1 MTSRRGSRLTESYRS
16 IAARNAILIGYAVI
30 CLFPILWIL
39 SMSVKPPKLTN
50 NVPPVLVYSPTL
62 ANYARLFDRPA
73 FMNALWN
80 SVVIVVVAVA
90 ITLLIGVPAGYA
102 LSRYPFRR
110 KRDILIWVLSS
121 RMLPPVAVVVP
132 FFILYRKL
140 NLYDTRIGLI
150 VMYITINISIVV
162 WVMKAFFDGI
172 PESLEEA
179 AMVDGATRT
188 QAIVRIVLPAAVPG
202 IIAVAVISFIF
213 GWIEFLFSLMLTTQK
228 AVTAPIQVYQFIGAR
243 EIDWGML
250 AAASSLVFVPL
261 LALIVAVNR
270 FLAAGL
276 SFGVV
281 LKE

>member
-1 MTSRRGSRLTESYRS
+1 MPGDRWPRGAPSLD
-16 IAARNAILIGYAVI
+16 AVGRNAVLLAYAAV

-39 SMSVKPPKLTN
+39 SMSLKPRRLVNT
-50 NVPPVLVYSPTL
+50 VPPAVVFAPTL
-62 ANYARLFDRPA
+62 DNYVRLLARPA
-73 FMNALWN
+73 FVAALWN
-80 SVVIVVVAVA
+80 SVVVVSVAVA
-90 ITLLIGVPAGYA
+90 VTLLVGVPAAYA
-102 LSRYPFRR
+102 LSRYPFAR

-132 FFILYRKL
+132 FFILYRNL
-140 NLYDTRIGLI
+140 QLYDTRVGLV
-150 VMYITINISIVV
+150 VMYVTINISIVV

-172 PESLEEA
+172 PETLEEA

-188 QAIVRIVLPAAVPG
+188 QAIRRVVVPAAVPG
-202 IIAVAVISFIF
+202 IVAVAVISFIF
-213 GWIEFLFSLMLTTQK
+213 GWIEFLFALMLTTQQ
-228 AVTAPIQVYQFIGAR
+228 AVTAPIEIYQFIGAR

-261 LALIVAVNR
+261 LVLIVAVNR
-270 FLAAGL
+270 YLAAGL

>member
-1 MTSRRGSRLTESYRS
+1 MTDSTSRTARDYLNILG
-16 IAARNAILIGYAVI
+16 RNAVLLAYTVV

-39 SMSVKPPKLTN
+39 SMSVKPRKLVN
-50 NVPPVLVYSPTL
+50 NVPPVVVYSPTFD
-62 ANYARLFDRPA
+62 NYARLFARPK
-73 FMNALWN
+73 FMDALWN
-80 SVVIVVVAVA
+80 SVVIVSVAV
-90 ITLLIGVPAGYA
+90 ILTLLIGVPAAYA
-102 LSRYPFRR
+102 LSRYDFRR

-132 FFILYRKL
+132 FFILYRNL
-140 NLYDTRIGLI
+140 NLYDTRLGLI

-188 QAIVRIVLPAAVPG
+188 QSILRIVLPAAVPG

-213 GWIEFLFSLMLTTQK
+213 GWIEFLFALMLTTQK
-228 AVTAPIQVYQFIGAR
+228 AVTAPIQIYQFIGAR

-261 LALIVAVNR
+261 LLFIIAVNR
-270 FLAAGL
+270 YLAAGL